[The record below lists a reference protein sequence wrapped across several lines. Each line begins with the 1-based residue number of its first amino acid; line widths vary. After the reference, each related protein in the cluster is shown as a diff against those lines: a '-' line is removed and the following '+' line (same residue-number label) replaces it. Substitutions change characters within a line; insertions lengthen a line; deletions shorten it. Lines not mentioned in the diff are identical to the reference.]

1 MDTCLDPYFYFD
13 EGIYQQEQ
21 ELLFR
26 NVWQLFGFT
35 SEMEHSDD
43 FLCREVGG
51 SSVVVQNFQGT
62 LKAFLNVCS
71 HRLSAIR
78 DEEAGFGPLQC
89 PYHGWTYDQEG
100 YPAGIPFAAQFEG
113 LTEERRRGLCLE
125 SWLVE
130 TCGQFIFVKRKD
142 DGVSLNEFLGDGRNV
157 LEDVTAAM
165 GEKLDLNR
173 YTIKCNWKVAVENAL
188 EAYHVSMVHP
198 TSFSRLGT
206 SGNAF
211 KFTGS
216 HSSWSSEVS
225 KEMVKKWQPAKEY
238 FASRPYQID
247 GYFQQMIFPNVTVV
261 TMFGT
266 TFSVQHFRPVG
277 PGETEC
283 SSHVFAT
290 RLTEPKDSSAADS
303 VVALMN
309 NSSVEFSRQVFDEDR
324 LICQIMQKG
333 LEQNRDHQGLLGTI
347 EGRVSKFQ
355 EAYNEIITGDARSSV
370 RGR

>member
-1 MDTCLDPYFYFD
+1 MDTLLAPHYYID
-13 EGIYQQEQ
+13 EDIFKQEQ
-21 ELLFR
+21 EILFR

-35 SEMEHSDD
+35 SEVEHTDD

-51 SSVVVQNFQGT
+51 SSVMVQNFQGA

-71 HRLSAIR
+71 HRFSAIR
-78 DEEAGFGPLQC
+78 DQETGAGPLRC
-89 PYHGWTYDQEG
+89 PYHGWTYDKEG
-100 YPAGIPFAAQFEG
+100 VPTGIPFASQFED
-113 LTEERRRGLCLE
+113 LTDERRRALCLE

-142 DGVSLNEFLGDGRNV
+142 DGVSLSDFLGDGRQV
-157 LEDVTAAM
+157 LEDVSAAM
-165 GEKLDLNR
+165 GEKIDLNR

-211 KFTGS
+211 EFTGS
-216 HSSWSSEVS
+216 HSSWSSDVS
-225 KEMVKKWQPAKEY
+225 QEMLKKWQPAKE
-238 FASRPYQID
+238 FFTSRPFQID

-266 TFSVQHFRPVG
+266 TFSVQHFRPVNS
-277 PGETEC
+277 GETEC

-290 RLTEPKDSSAADS
+290 RLTEPKDTTASSAVLAI
-303 VVALMN
+303 MN
-309 NSSVEFSRQVFDEDR
+309 RSSVEFSRQVFDEDR
-324 LICQIMQKG
+324 NICEIMQKG
-333 LEQNRDHQGLLGTI
+333 LEQNRDHTGLLGTE

-355 EAYNEIITGDARSSV
+355 EAYHALINGDAT
-370 RGR
+370 